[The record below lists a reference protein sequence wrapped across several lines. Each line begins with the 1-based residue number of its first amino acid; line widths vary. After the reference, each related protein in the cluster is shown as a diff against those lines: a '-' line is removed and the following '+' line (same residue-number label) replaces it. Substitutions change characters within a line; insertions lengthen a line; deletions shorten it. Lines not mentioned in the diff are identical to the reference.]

1 MGRRA
6 LPQES
11 ALKHSAHAG
20 IFPWLA
26 FAAVAVIGMAL
37 QLTGIAGAFLGD
49 DFSHLDVISRFDGQS
64 KLWSWAVARFY
75 EPLGNG
81 TFAYRPI
88 AFATYVLDWFA
99 YRDHAAGWRLTSL
112 VLYSLNAL
120 AAGTLVARW
129 LKGRS
134 PHAVLG
140 GVVGGCMLFAYPFAG
155 EISYWLAGRF
165 DLLACLFTLLFL
177 LALPLNRRS
186 TPAQHLLR
194 LGWLACALM
203 SKESAAPLPLVA
215 TLLVFACAAAGA
227 ESGRS
232 RFLRGVESAVAE
244 TWTAWLALGVYLL
257 WRFWLFGSVLK
268 VYPTLS
274 LTQDPREL
282 FERLAGLSAIARGNV
297 GAHFASWAIAA
308 ALVVLVILV
317 LCIRARQSIPK
328 QSIALMLALLVCMM
342 LYLVAPA
349 LSFPVSSPDGEGARH
364 FYLAW
369 AYASLLLGMLVA
381 WQRSQWKFGFAFVAL
396 MIAGQ
401 AQSLSQWHEAG
412 RQMADVVAGVDRIAL
427 DVRDDQYALLLLPDH
442 IGVAMFAR
450 TAQDAIVMP
459 PTQQQNYFP
468 RMAVMVGTDFAD
480 WSRYITDGT
489 VAKIKGLAAFDSANF
504 VGLYCWNATKSAFVP
519 LTPGSV
525 ARDSTLWLAMAKK
538 NFQQAGCISPF

>member
-1 MGRRA
+1 
-6 LPQES
+6 
-11 ALKHSAHAG
+11 LKHSAHAW
-20 IFPWLA
+20 IAPWLA
-26 FAAVAVIGMAL
+26 FAAVAVIGVAL
-37 QLTGIAGAFLGD
+37 QLTGITGAFLGD
-49 DFSHLDVISRFDGQS
+49 DFSHLDVISRFDDQS
-64 KLWSWAVARFY
+64 RLWSWALARFY

-99 YRDHAAGWRLTSL
+99 YRDQAAGWRLTSL
-112 VLYSLNAL
+112 VLYSLNAI
-120 AAGTLVARW
+120 AAGTLVSRW

-140 GVVGGCMLFAYPFAG
+140 GVVAGCTLFAYPFAG

-177 LALPLNRRS
+177 LALPLYRRS

-194 LGWLACALM
+194 LGWLVCALL

-215 TLLVFACAAAGA
+215 TLLVFACAAASG

-244 TWTAWLALGVYLL
+244 MWTAWLALGVYLL
-257 WRFWLFGSVLK
+257 WRFWLFGSVLT
-268 VYPTLS
+268 VYPTLL
-274 LTQDPREL
+274 LTQGPLEL
-282 FERLAGLSAIARGNV
+282 LQRLAGLSTIAKGNV
-297 GAHFASWAIAA
+297 GAHFAAWGILA
-308 ALVVLVILV
+308 ALAVLVILF
-317 LCIRARQSIPK
+317 LCIRARRSIPK
-328 QSIALMLALLVCMM
+328 QSTALMLALLACMT

-349 LSFPVSSPDGEGARH
+349 LSFPVSSADGEGARH

-381 WQRSQWKFGFAFVAL
+381 WQRSQWKFGLAFVAL

-401 AQSLSQWHEAG
+401 AQSLSQWQEAG
-412 RQMADVVAGVDRIAL
+412 RRMAEVVAGVDKIAS
-427 DVRDDQYALLLLPDH
+427 DIRDDQYALLLLPDH

-450 TAQDAIVMP
+450 AAQDAIVMP
-459 PTQQQNYFP
+459 PTQHQNYLP

-480 WSRYITDGT
+480 WSRYFTDGT
-489 VAKIKGLAAFDSANF
+489 VAEIKGLSAFDSANF
-504 VGLYCWNATKSAFVP
+504 VGLFCWNATKTAFVP
-519 LTPGSV
+519 LTPGSA